1 MAEVSNPSDPTE
13 NTPKNNENKKSNR
26 IFIIIIII
34 LSVLCAILLWKY
46 FELRKLSADKSTEI
60 EYIADDRAKIQEEL
74 EGMLAEYDSLEI
86 DNDSMRVELSQR
98 KGEIQD
104 LLDKV
109 KNKDWTIYK
118 LRKETNTLRTIMKSY
133 VYTIDSLNTLNLG
146 LIEENEEV
154 KTTLSH
160 ERGRIRELRQTNE
173 GLSGKVELASRLKIN
188 SVNAFG
194 VRVKRDMTG
203 TDTRRSNRSDKIRVC
218 FNVEENLVAEP
229 GNKNFYI
236 RIIAPDGKILT
247 DYDDVEPYFEYD
259 GLEGVYSD
267 KFSVDYQNNPVSNI
281 CLDWARPNDQFEF
294 ASGLYEIFIYAENYR
309 IGETSLELK

>member
-1 MAEVSNPSDPTE
+1 MAEVSNSSETQ
-13 NTPKNNENKKSNR
+13 NNLPKDNENKKSNR

-34 LSVLCAILLWKY
+34 LSVLCAVLLWKY

-60 EYIADDRAKIQEEL
+60 EYIADDREKIQNEL
-74 EGMLAEYDSLEI
+74 ENMLAEYDSLEV

-98 KGEIQD
+98 KEEIQE
-104 LLDKV
+104 LLEKV

-133 VYTIDSLNTLNLG
+133 VYTIDSLNTLNIVLT
-146 LIEENEEV
+146 EENQEV
-154 KTTLSH
+154 KSTLNK
-160 ERGRIRELRQTNE
+160 ERGRVRELRQTNK
-173 GLSGKVELASRLKIN
+173 GLSGKVEIASRLKIN

-203 TDTRRSNRSDKIRVC
+203 TNTRRSNRADKIRVC

-229 GNKNFYI
+229 GDKTFYI
-236 RIIAPDGKILT
+236 RVIAPDGKILT
-247 DYDDVEPYFEYD
+247 DDDVEPYFEYD

-267 KFSVDYQNNPVSNI
+267 KYIVNYQNKPVSDV
-281 CLDWARPNDQFEF
+281 CLDWAKPNDNHEF
-294 ASGLYEIFIYAENYR
+294 ASGIYEIFIYAENYR
-309 IGETSLELK
+309 IGQASVELK